1 MDGFKIW
8 AVIFWKMWRMPWK
21 SDYQRESQQKI
32 SGIPPNREQTEAPE
46 SVDDAKSAK
55 KILWHEIGRMRPPL
69 KGMENSATLKWWNW
83 KNGSAAAIWN
93 SSTYLCADSTFNS
106 LFWFSTHGLLQQKKH
121 MAFLTKIFQFDPFEC
136 HKVGR
141 RVEWVIT
148 HQKGHPH
155 SMCLLHQL
163 FESNG
168 WLKWNYSTGWV
179 KTSKCYSNLLTTFGD
194 SIRVHH
200 KYNFHKGRVPVGA
213 PSIALVTSSHRTW
226 LVALMGQKKRT
237 WHDSWL
243 VVLPKN
249 SGTLTKTNS
258 LPPEKYG
265 AWKLRRVFFCGVLA
279 RFPANGKLP

>member
-1 MDGFKIW
+1 
-8 AVIFWKMWRMPWK
+8 
-21 SDYQRESQQKI
+21 
-32 SGIPPNREQTEAPE
+32 
-46 SVDDAKSAK
+46 
-55 KILWHEIGRMRPPL
+55 MRPPL
-69 KGMENSATLKWWNW
+69 KGMENSATLKWWKWNW

-106 LFWFSTHGLLQQKKH
+106 SFWFSTRVLLQQKKH

-155 SMCLLHQL
+155 SLCLLHQL

-200 KYNFHKGRVPVGA
+200 KYITFTKGGCQWVP
-213 PSIALVTSSHRTW
+213 
-226 LVALMGQKKRT
+226 
-237 WHDSWL
+237 
-243 VVLPKN
+243 LPLRLLLP
-249 SGTLTKTNS
+249 LTKLGSWRSWAKRKGHDVTHDWWFS
-258 LPPEKYG
+258 KKIVVPSR
-265 AWKLRRVFFCGVLA
+265 KLTACHLKSRGL
-279 RFPANGKLP
+279 GS